1 MEFHPQKCQ
10 LLRITNKLKP
20 FLSNYSIHNTTI
32 LETDAAKYLGVIIDS
47 KLNWKKQFISIRN
60 KCNRT
65 LSFIMRNLNKCPQSV
80 KARCY
85 TALVRP
91 IAEYACQVWDPHF
104 KIDITNLEKIQ
115 NRAGRFATGNYL
127 LETGNSKINRD
138 LLGWETLEERRQ
150 QIKLTTFQRARL
162 KLLEIPTDH
171 LDIKNR
177 QTYR

>member
-1 MEFHPQKCQ
+1 
-10 LLRITNKLKP
+10 
-20 FLSNYSIHNTTI
+20 
-32 LETDAAKYLGVIIDS
+32 
-47 KLNWKKQFISIRN
+47 
-60 KCNRT
+60 
-65 LSFIMRNLNKCPQSV
+65 MRNLNKCPQSV

-177 QTYR
+177 QTRHFDGPCYSRCHSNVGAHKFSFYPSTTSLWNYLPSDLKLCDNINIFIKDISNYNLTTLKTN